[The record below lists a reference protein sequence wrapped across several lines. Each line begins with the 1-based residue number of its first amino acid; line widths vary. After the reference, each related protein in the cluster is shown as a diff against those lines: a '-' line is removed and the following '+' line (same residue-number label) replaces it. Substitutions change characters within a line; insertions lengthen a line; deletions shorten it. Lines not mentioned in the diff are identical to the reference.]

1 VVKIYLIGMPGSGK
15 STLGLKLATELLLP
29 FVDLDKEIEDRERKS
44 IPDIFARNGEEY
56 FRLAESKAL
65 HDWAAAQQAFVMAT
79 GGGAPCFHNGIDII
93 NQTGISIFL
102 NVPVRELLAR
112 TENHAHRPLL
122 NADDR
127 QQKEEKLT
135 TLLNKRLPCYSR
147 AAITV
152 DSPDLTRV
160 LHAIRIHTR

>member
-1 VVKIYLIGMPGSGK
+1 MPGSGK
-15 STLGLKLATELLLP
+15 STLGEKLAAELLLP
-29 FVDLDKEIEDRERKS
+29 FVDLDKEIENREQKS
-44 IPDIFARNGEEY
+44 IADIFTEKGEDY

-65 HDWAAAQQAFVMAT
+65 RDWAAAQQAFVMAT
-79 GGGAPCFHNGIDII
+79 GGGAPCFHNGIDVI
-93 NQTGISIFL
+93 NQTGLSIFL
-102 NVPVRELLAR
+102 NVPVSELLAR

-127 QQKEEKLT
+127 QQKEERLT
-135 TLLNKRLPCYSR
+135 MLINKRLQYYSQ

-152 DSPDLTRV
+152 GSPDFMKV

>member
-1 VVKIYLIGMPGSGK
+1 MPGSGK
-15 STLGLKLATELLLP
+15 STLGEKLAAELLLP
-29 FVDLDKEIEDRERKS
+29 FVDLDKEIENREQRS
-44 IPDIFARNGEEY
+44 IADIFTEKGEDY

-65 HDWAAAQQAFVMAT
+65 RDWAAAQQAFVMAT
-79 GGGAPCFHNGIDII
+79 GGGAPCFHNGIDVI
-93 NQTGISIFL
+93 NQTGLSIFL
-102 NVPVRELLAR
+102 NVPISELLAR

-127 QQKEEKLT
+127 QQKEERLT
-135 TLLNKRLPCYSR
+135 TLINKRLQYYSQ

-152 DSPDLTRV
+152 SSPDFMKV